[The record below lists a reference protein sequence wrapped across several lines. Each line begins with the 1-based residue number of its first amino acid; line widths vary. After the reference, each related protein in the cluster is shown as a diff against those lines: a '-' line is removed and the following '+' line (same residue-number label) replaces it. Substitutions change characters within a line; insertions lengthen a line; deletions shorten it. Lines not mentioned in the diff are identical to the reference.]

1 MTLTPYNQKWLP
13 KDSEGRDIPDHLR
26 VSFNP
31 ATAWVEDRWLL
42 CRRMSGD
49 TICQILFY
57 HLCTFI
63 WQHNDLDPREVQERQ
78 DALLNS
84 VFQVNN
90 IREFKNSLNDTVQIM
105 TWDGNLLVWMSK
117 EQIHNMFLETCTL
130 GPLAAMFGREFQQ
143 YLLVNKG
150 TNKIPKVELEYSV
163 NSGRTSMSDK
173 RISTVQHEY
182 LEDGR
187 DDDRA
192 SQASKRTRS
201 PRKGTFHKAPW
212 KQSPTNRC
220 DVDMRDQY
228 DDRRSRDI
236 RERPDHGRLRED
248 LRGPRGG
255 DVRDQDFYPREGD
268 RRNYTQS
275 EPEPRQPRHY
285 ERRSKERDPRPYD
298 REYKDRTCRRD

>member
-1 MTLTPYNQKWLP
+1 
-13 KDSEGRDIPDHLR
+13 
-26 VSFNP
+26 
-31 ATAWVEDRWLL
+31 
-42 CRRMSGD
+42 
-49 TICQILFY
+49 
-57 HLCTFI
+57 
-63 WQHNDLDPREVQERQ
+63 
-78 DALLNS
+78 
-84 VFQVNN
+84 
-90 IREFKNSLNDTVQIM
+90 
-105 TWDGNLLVWMSK
+105 
-117 EQIHNMFLETCTL
+117 MFLETCML

-150 TNKIPKVELEYSV
+150 TDKIPKAELEYSV

-201 PRKGTFHKAPW
+201 PRKGKGQRAPW
-212 KQSPTNRC
+212 RQSPTNRC

-228 DDRRSRDI
+228 DDRRSRDV
-236 RERPDHGRLRED
+236 RERSDYGRLRED

-255 DVRDQDFYPREGD
+255 DVRDQAYYPREGQPSGSMGE

-275 EPEPRQPRHY
+275 EPEPREPRYY
-285 ERRSKERDPRPYD
+285 ERKSKEREPRPYD
-298 REYKDRTCRRD
+298 REPKDRSRRCD

>member
-1 MTLTPYNQKWLP
+1 MY
-13 KDSEGRDIPDHLR
+13 
-26 VSFNP
+26 
-31 ATAWVEDRWLL
+31 
-42 CRRMSGD
+42 GD
-49 TICQILFY
+49 NICQILFY

-63 WQHNDLDPREVQERQ
+63 WEHNDLDKREVQERQ

-201 PRKGTFHKAPW
+201 PR
-212 KQSPTNRC
+212 
-220 DVDMRDQY
+220 
-228 DDRRSRDI
+228 
-236 RERPDHGRLRED
+236 REP
-248 LRGPRGG
+248 
-255 DVRDQDFYPREGD
+255 V
-268 RRNYTQS
+268 S
-275 EPEPRQPRHY
+275 
-285 ERRSKERDPRPYD
+285 
-298 REYKDRTCRRD
+298 